1 MGIILYIIFLIFCI
15 FAGFNGMPYMFIFP
29 IVTII
34 FGIALWKASDNSNT
48 DYYQQNNK
56 NSEENDAEDFI
67 FYNMFFNNRK

>member
-1 MGIILYIIFLIFCI
+1 
-15 FAGFNGMPYMFIFP
+15 MPYMFIFP

-56 NSEENDAEDFI
+56 KSEEKDTEDFI